1 MVRPLKMAIFLL
13 SVHTLL
19 DQCLLNLHPTCITD
33 FPTHLMHVP
42 ASDGFRL
49 KSGFST
55 MIVKG
60 AMRHVP
66 TCWFLCSP
74 MSQRD
79 ISSPKTGNLLLH
91 WRGRTPPHPAH
102 ILQHMVGYGSRTMLQ
117 TCVIPDALN
126 HWWICPWLWAL
137 SLILKLGKGFP
148 GGLDDKESAWNSG
161 DLGLIP
167 GWGRSPREGNGN
179 PLWYSCLEN
188 PMDRGAWQATDHGVT
203 KSQTQLND

>member
-66 TCWFLCSP
+66 TCWFPWSS
-74 MSQRD
+74 MSQLD
-79 ISSPKTGNLLLH
+79 INSPKTGNILPLE
-91 WRGRTPPHPAH
+91 GKNITKSCTRTTAH
-102 ILQHMVGYGSRTMLQ
+102 GGV
-117 TCVIPDALN
+117 
-126 HWWICPWLWAL
+126 WIQDHASDMCDPWCIKPLMNL
-137 SLILKLGKGFP
+137 SLTLGFFFDLKAGKGLP
-148 GGLDDKESAWNSG
+148 WWLRW
-161 DLGLIP
+161 
-167 GWGRSPREGNGN
+167 
-179 PLWYSCLEN
+179 
-188 PMDRGAWQATDHGVT
+188 
-203 KSQTQLND
+203 